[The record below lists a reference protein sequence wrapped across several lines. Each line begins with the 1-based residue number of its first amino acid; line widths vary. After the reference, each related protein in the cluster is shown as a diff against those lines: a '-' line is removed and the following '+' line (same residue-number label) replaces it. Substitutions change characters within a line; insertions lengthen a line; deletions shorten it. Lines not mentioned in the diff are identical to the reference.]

1 MRKGTCSFWL
11 AAMALLVLASTVGTV
26 ATWADVLVVDH
37 NNNDIV
43 NLYNDD
49 GTPVNAG
56 NPTLISL
63 LFATGVAVGPDGA
76 VYVDTGD
83 PQTVPSSS
91 ELASVFKYTYDS
103 TTGVVTSSSPF
114 VQYDGTPASV
124 FNPQGMKFGANGDL
138 YVADEGG
145 NGVVHLF
152 DPSGNSVT
160 TLLPAGTP
168 TAVAFG
174 PNGNLYAATGI
185 GIEEYDSTTQSF
197 NTVVVAETGG
207 PNNPGD
213 LAFGPDGKLYVL
225 DISSADPQIF
235 QYNADGSDQQLFG
248 SLPADFQPSNMA
260 FGPDGSLYV
269 SGGDLD
275 TGQGEVLKANATGT
289 QYSVFISGLSNPGF
303 LAFTDVPE
311 PATLGLLAGG
321 LVLFVRR
328 RSR

>member
-1 MRKGTCSFWL
+1 MRQRRQFFWL
-11 AAMALLVLASTVGTV
+11 AATTLSVVASAV
-26 ATWADVLVVDH
+26 ASRADVLVVDH
-37 NNNDIV
+37 NGNDIV
-43 NLYNDD
+43 NLYNDN
-49 GTPVNAG
+49 GTPVDAG
-56 NPTLISL
+56 DPTMISL
-63 LFATGVAVGPDGA
+63 PFATGVAVGPDGA
-76 VYVDTGD
+76 VYVDTAD
-83 PQTVPSSS
+83 PQTVAPSS
-91 ELASVFKYTYDS
+91 ELASVFKYTYNSS
-103 TTGVVTSSSPF
+103 TGDVTSSSPF

-124 FNPQGMKFGANGDL
+124 FNPQGMKFGPNGDL
-138 YVADEGG
+138 YIADLGG

-152 DPSGNSVT
+152 DPTGNSVT

-174 PNGNLYAATGI
+174 PNGNLYAATSAGA
-185 GIEEYDSTTQSF
+185 EEYDSTTQSF
-197 NTVVVAETGG
+197 NTIVIAATGG

-235 QYNADGSDQQLFG
+235 QYNSDGSDQQLFG
-248 SLPADFQPSNMA
+248 SLPADFQPSNLA

-269 SGGDLD
+269 SGMDLD
-275 TGQGEVLKANATGT
+275 TAQGEVLKANSTGT

-311 PATLGLLAGG
+311 PATLGLLAAGS
-321 LVLFVRR
+321 LLFVRR